1 MKRVVSPARLEGAIR
16 VPGDKSISHRAVMLN
31 GIAEGQ
37 GRIRNFLEGAD
48 CLATVACMRAL
59 GVEIHGTETLTVSGV
74 GLHGLQE
81 PTDVLNAENSG
92 TTMRLLTG
100 LLAAQP
106 FFTVMTG
113 DESLRR
119 RPMDRIIQPLRLMG
133 AEVRGRQED
142 KRPPLAILGRR
153 LKSIRYTLPVASA
166 QLKSALLL
174 AGLFADGKTT
184 IVEPVPTRDHT
195 ERMLTAMGAR
205 VCSYAA
211 EEGGNLVTVEP
222 ATALSALD
230 LEAPGDL
237 SSAAFWLVAA
247 AAHPDAHLILECVG
261 VNPTRT
267 GILDILKSMGA
278 RLSVLNRRME
288 GGEPVADISVESS
301 GLTGT
306 EVAGGLI
313 SRAIDDIPVLAVA
326 AAVASGT
333 TIIRDASEL
342 RVKESDRIAAL
353 ATELRRLGA
362 KAEELPDGLIIHG
375 GTKLDG
381 ASCKAYGDHRLAMAL
396 AVAGL
401 VARGETTI
409 DDDGAVQVSY
419 PGFWRDLDRVSKG
432 TGVGG

>member
-1 MKRVVSPARLEGAIR
+1 MRSVVSPTRLEGTIR

-37 GRIRNFLEGAD
+37 GQIRNFLAGAD
-48 CLATVACMRAL
+48 CLATVACMKAM
-59 GVEIHGTETLTVSGV
+59 GVGIQGTEPLTVSGV
-74 GLHGLQE
+74 GLHGLKE
-81 PTDVLNAENSG
+81 PQDVLNAENSG

-119 RPMDRIIQPLRLMG
+119 RPMDRIIQPLRSMG

-142 KRPPLAILGRR
+142 KRPPLAIMGRR
-153 LKSIRYTLPVASA
+153 LKSMEYTLPVASA

-184 IVEPVPTRDHT
+184 IVEPAPTRDHT
-195 ERMLTAMGAR
+195 ERMLRAMGAR
-205 VCSYAA
+205 VCSYAS
-211 EEGGNLVTVEP
+211 ERGSNLVTVEP

-230 LEAPGDL
+230 LEVPGDL
-237 SSAAFWLVAA
+237 SSAAFWLVAGA
-247 AAHPDAHLILECVG
+247 VHPDARLTLEGVG

-267 GILDILKSMGA
+267 GILDVLKSMGA
-278 RLSVLNRRME
+278 GLTVLNQRME
-288 GGEPVADISVESS
+288 GGEPVADISIESS

-306 EVAGGLI
+306 EIAGGLI

-333 TIIRDASEL
+333 TVIRDASEL
-342 RVKESDRIAAL
+342 RVK
-353 ATELRRLGA
+353 
-362 KAEELPDGLIIHG
+362 
-375 GTKLDG
+375 
-381 ASCKAYGDHRLAMAL
+381 
-396 AVAGL
+396 
-401 VARGETTI
+401 
-409 DDDGAVQVSY
+409 
-419 PGFWRDLDRVSKG
+419 
-432 TGVGG
+432 

>member
-1 MKRVVSPARLEGAIR
+1 MRSVVSPTRLEGTIR

-37 GRIRNFLEGAD
+37 GQIRNFLAGAD
-48 CLATVACMRAL
+48 CLATVACMKAM
-59 GVEIHGTETLTVSGV
+59 GVGIQGTEPLTVSGV
-74 GLHGLQE
+74 GLHGLKE
-81 PTDVLNAENSG
+81 PQDVLNAENSG

-119 RPMDRIIQPLRLMG
+119 RPMDRIIQPLRSMG

-142 KRPPLAILGRR
+142 KRPPLAIMGRR
-153 LKSIRYTLPVASA
+153 LKSMEYTLPVASA

-184 IVEPVPTRDHT
+184 IVEPAPTRDHT
-195 ERMLTAMGAR
+195 ERMLRAMGAR
-205 VCSYAA
+205 VCSYAS
-211 EEGGNLVTVEP
+211 ERGSNLVTVEP

-230 LEAPGDL
+230 LEVPGDL
-237 SSAAFWLVAA
+237 SSAAFWLVAGA
-247 AAHPDAHLILECVG
+247 VHPDARLTLEGVG

-267 GILDILKSMGA
+267 GILDVLKSMGA
-278 RLSVLNRRME
+278 GLTVLNQRME
-288 GGEPVADISVESS
+288 GGEPVADISIESS

-306 EVAGGLI
+306 EIAGGLI

-333 TIIRDASEL
+333 TVIRDASEL
-342 RVKESDRIAAL
+342 RVKESDRIGSL
-353 ATELRRLGA
+353 VSELRRLGA
-362 KAEELPDGLIIHG
+362 NAEELPDGLIIQG
-375 GTKLDG
+375 GAKLDG
-381 ASCKAYGDHRLAMAL
+381 TNCRAYGDHRLAMAL

-401 VARGETTI
+401 VAHGVTTI
-409 DDDGAVQVSY
+409 DDDVAVQVSY
-419 PGFWRDLDRVSKG
+419 PGFWMDLDRVSKG
-432 TGVGG
+432 VGSGP